1 MIVWHFFTLTFFSC
15 FALSASVFFCLFLIF
30 TCSLLPFHPSIKP
43 SLRTRQYYPEM
54 DQTKLEIID
63 LQDDSKENAKKIV
76 HASSTQ
82 GFLMF
87 EGHGFTQKEIDLLF
101 QYSHDYFQL
110 PLAEKQKCTIQ
121 QDNAGYTGMGVENLE
136 EDELDRGFGDP
147 KEGFNFANFN
157 LRTGVPDQNIPDF
170 WKDKMD
176 VITATVLKLRDALK
190 KSLRLMATG
199 LEIEGVDGIDAEWFV
214 ERHHDDHFSGTTF
227 RFLHYPSPV
236 GENATAEEK
245 GKFKDLNVAGAHT
258 DYGTVTLLFQKEEES
273 GLQLFSPITKKWE
286 SVPFVDASPKYK
298 AKGEAAPLIVNIA
311 DQLCYWTNGF
321 LKSTIHRVRF
331 PQELLDQGKDRY
343 SIVLFAHP
351 GDTTLLEPV
360 PSKHVKEI
368 KGRGA
373 SHYMEKHGVSQ
384 TAGEHLTKRLN
395 STYGWK
401 Y

>member
-1 MIVWHFFTLTFFSC
+1 
-15 FALSASVFFCLFLIF
+15 
-30 TCSLLPFHPSIKP
+30 
-43 SLRTRQYYPEM
+43 M
-54 DQTKLEIID
+54 DETKLEVID
-63 LQDDSKENAKKIV
+63 LLDTSEDNAKKIV
-76 HASSTQ
+76 DASSTQ

-87 EGHGFTQKEIDLLF
+87 EGHGFTQEEIDLLF
-101 QYSHDYFQL
+101 QYSHDYFHL
-110 PLAEKQKCTIQ
+110 PVGEKQKCPIQ
-121 QDNAGYTGMGVENLE
+121 QDNTGYTGMGVENLE
-136 EDELDRGFGDP
+136 EDALDRGYGDP

-157 LRTGVPDQNIPDF
+157 LKTGIPDQSIPEF
-170 WKDKMD
+170 WQDKMD
-176 VITATVLKLRDALK
+176 VVTATVLKLRVALK
-190 KSLRLMATG
+190 RSLRLLAKG

-227 RFLHYPSPV
+227 RFLRYPSPV
-236 GENATAEEK
+236 SENASTEEK
-245 GKFKDLNVAGAHT
+245 AKFKEINVAGAHT
-258 DYGTVTLLFQKEEES
+258 DYGTVTLLFQREQES
-273 GLQLFSPITKKWE
+273 GLQLFSPLTKKWE
-286 SVPFVDASPKYK
+286 NVPYVDASPKYK

-331 PQELLDQGKDRY
+331 PKELLDQGKDRY

-360 PSKHVKEI
+360 PSKRIKEI

-373 SHYMEKHGVSQ
+373 SYYMDKHGVSQ
-384 TAGEHLTKRLN
+384 TAGDHLTKRLG